1 MMLFM
6 ALLQRSRLYAAG
18 ACLFVFSDLMLA
30 WNRFV
35 EPLEYERYLIMVPYY
50 LGQIFLFLRA
60 SRLKLVYDRLK
71 PGVSRLSGKIMA
83 D

>member
-1 MMLFM
+1 
-6 ALLQRSRLYAAG
+6 
-18 ACLFVFSDLMLA
+18 MLA

-71 PGVSRLSGKIMA
+71 PGVSRFSGKIMA